1 MLNRITKMPITALIC
16 GVWIVI
22 WILVA
27 RNKNILPALGAKGLK
42 QIGNQY
48 YRFFTAGL
56 THTNIL
62 HLLANVG
69 AMFWVGYLYENHI
82 GSIKFLFVG
91 HVCAVVS
98 QVIFSAI
105 YSNATESF
113 GGSGYIF
120 AVCGFGLIMQ
130 ILVPGFPKIEF
141 GTWSGNWL
149 IIYLILTNIPVLSFM
164 NVTMFVFHLIAFVLG
179 GGTALA
185 CKMLGV

>member
-16 GVWIVI
+16 IAWIII
-22 WILVA
+22 WMLVVS
-27 RNKNILPALGAKGLK
+27 NKNILPALGAKGLK

-56 THTNIL
+56 THTNIV
-62 HLLANVG
+62 HLLANVC
-69 AMFWVGYLYENHI
+69 AMFWGGYLYENHI

-91 HVCAVVS
+91 LVCAVVS
-98 QVIFSAI
+98 QVFFSAI

-120 AVCGFGLIMQ
+120 ALCGFGLVMQ
-130 ILVPGFPKIEF
+130 FLVSDFPKIEF

-149 IIYLILTNIPVLSFM
+149 IFYLILINIPVLSFM
-164 NVTMFVFHLIAFVLG
+164 NVTTFVFHLIAFVLG
-179 GGTALA
+179 GGAALV
-185 CKMLGV
+185 CKMLRI